1 MEFENEV
8 TKKMHYVKQYKEDD
22 ITFTKSK
29 ILPEIQWQDLDN
41 DVQTDEDQKKSAI
54 KKEVN
59 WLGEAIKQ
67 MQTDEK
73 YFNHNVTMYK
83 LSKKYPMKV

>member
-1 MEFENEV
+1 MEFEDEK
-8 TKKMHYVKQYKEDD
+8 TKKFHYVKQYKEDQ

-41 DVQTDEDQKKSAI
+41 DVNTSDEQKKSAI
-54 KKEVN
+54 RKEVN

-67 MQTDEK
+67 LQNNDNYLK
-73 YFNHNVTMYK
+73 HNVTMYK
-83 LSKKYPMKV
+83 LSKKYPNKI